1 MEFAIAIGF
10 VGFAAFGIFIYLVG
24 RRDEHLKQEN
34 DWLRRKVNEL
44 TDDMHRLDSA
54 NRAFYTE
61 MQAHERRGRGRPAG
75 TNGDMEHYQ
84 ELVCKARE
92 MRYRVEIERKRDEAK
107 YAHWDNLL
115 KGIEDVD
122 SQFGN

>member
-1 MEFAIAIGF
+1 MEFLLVASGII
-10 VGFAAFGIFIYLVG
+10 AFGAFLYLRG

-34 DWLRRKVNEL
+34 DWLRRKVDDL
-44 TDDMHRLDSA
+44 TADMHRMDSA
-54 NRAFYTE
+54 NRAFYSE

-75 TNGDMEHYQ
+75 SNGDMEHYQ

-107 YAHWDNLL
+107 YYAHWDNLL

-122 SQFGN
+122 DHFGN